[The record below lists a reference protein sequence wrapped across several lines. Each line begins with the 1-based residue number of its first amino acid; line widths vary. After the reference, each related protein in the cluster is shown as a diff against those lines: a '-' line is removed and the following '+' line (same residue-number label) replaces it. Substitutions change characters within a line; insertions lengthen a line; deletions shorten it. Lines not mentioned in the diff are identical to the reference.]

1 MSVYMECGH
10 TSNAT
15 GEGGLP
21 VCIVCAMTKGDAAH
35 TVAKQPPDLTG
46 RIATCGDRNGEH
58 GAVPSNTGLAFFE
71 YRGPGSP
78 WATEQCGA
86 LVPLR
91 RDGSGAVGPCCYFR
105 MVHQPINP
113 ATGREGITD
122 HEFIE
127 REPHEHDSYYCGCR
141 GWD

>member
-1 MSVYMECGH
+1 MNPNTRMECGH
-10 TSNAT
+10 TAT
-15 GEGGLP
+15 ARDKDGQP
-21 VCIVCAMTKGDAAH
+21 VCIVCVATSGDRAGRTPMAA
-35 TVAKQPPDLTG
+35 PPDLTG

-58 GAVPSNTGLAFFE
+58 APMPSSVDLAFFE

-86 LVPLR
+86 LIGGRV
-91 RDGSGAVGPCCYFR
+91 PCCYFR

-113 ATGREGITD
+113 ATGRPGITD